1 MNAHPQHSAGYKAVA
16 TWAWQGIVVLAVGL
30 TLTSFVSPAIAQV
43 GSMPYLGTASGS
55 GSGSSVSASVM
66 WATSNG
72 GPNVSSAQLHQL
84 AGESAASV
92 EMARKGILY
101 LNGASIA
108 VQAIGAQTIVSTTII
123 GDDNAVDVDAVQD
136 AHNTGDVSVRNVSI
150 RDIGL

>member
-1 MNAHPQHSAGYKAVA
+1 MNAHPRHPAVLDRLADFRVSARVA
-16 TWAWQGIVVLAVGL
+16 AAIVVLAAL
-30 TLTSFVSPAIAQV
+30 CPSAAAQNGV
-43 GSMPYLGTASGS
+43 AVYSGPMNAN

-66 WATSNG
+66 WSTSSG
-72 GPNVSSAQLHQL
+72 GSNVSSAQMHQL
-84 AGESAASV
+84 AGDSAASV

-123 GDDNAVDVDAVQD
+123 GDGNAVDVDAVQD
-136 AHNTGDVSVRNVSI
+136 AHNTGDVSVRDVTI

>member
-1 MNAHPQHSAGYKAVA
+1 MNAHSRHPVALDRHAHLRVPGRLVVAMLVLVALCPSAAAQSGVAVYSGPMNA
-16 TWAWQGIVVLAVGL
+16 N
-30 TLTSFVSPAIAQV
+30 
-43 GSMPYLGTASGS
+43 GS
-55 GSGSSVSASVM
+55 GASVSASVM
-66 WATSNG
+66 WSTSSG
-72 GPNVSSAQLHQL
+72 GSNVSSAQMHQL

-123 GDDNAVDVDAVQD
+123 GDGNAVDVDAEQD
-136 AHNTGDVSVRNVSI
+136 AHNTGDVSVRDVTI